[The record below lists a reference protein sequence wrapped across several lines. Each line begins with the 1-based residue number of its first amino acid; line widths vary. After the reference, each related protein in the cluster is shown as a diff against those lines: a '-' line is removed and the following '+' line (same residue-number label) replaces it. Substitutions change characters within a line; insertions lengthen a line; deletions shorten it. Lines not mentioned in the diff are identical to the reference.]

1 MPRMDRALLYTLY
14 QSGNNVLMNN
24 QMVNHLDGITPN
36 SWSFASMVTAFMG
49 APLSGGMG
57 QTLISDYE
65 KSLRCVV

>member
-1 MPRMDRALLYTLY
+1 
-14 QSGNNVLMNN
+14 MNN